1 MSVLARELDAYQRAV
16 DQYNRSLRTHNKG
29 VDSYNESLV
38 RGPDGEPIIVDKNYG
53 LIQGQLPPGQTPY
66 TYGRTELGTAPGKYV
81 LRQNP
86 TATGTESVTG
96 AKYSPGASDEGGV
109 VEQPHY
115 YTVSGA
121 DPEGNPITNKLGPE
135 WRVTKRND
143 FEDGSTFDMERDAN
157 TFQAKPGDFT
167 KTLEKAPQFTLAE
180 LHRAQMP
187 SLAAVEA
194 GLIGEAMRGSGLK
207 SGVRV
212 QRSNGTT
219 PDQSYPGYRPQIPRV
234 SGPAIA

>member
-1 MSVLARELDAYQRAV
+1 MSVLAREIDAYQRAV

-29 VDSYNESLV
+29 VDSYNGSLV
-38 RGPDGEPIIVDKNYG
+38 RGPDGEPIIVDQNYN
-53 LIQGQLPPGQTPY
+53 LIQGQLPPGQTAN
-66 TYGRTELGTAPGKYV
+66 TYGRTELESAAGKYV

-86 TATGTESVTG
+86 TSTTTETLSG
-96 AKYSPGASDEGGV
+96 ARYSPGAADEGGV
-109 VEQPHY
+109 TDPAHY
-115 YTVSGA
+115 YTTSGT
-121 DPEGNPITNKLGPE
+121 DPEGNPIINRLGPE

-143 FEDGSTFDMERDAN
+143 FGEDSAFDMARDVS
-157 TFQAKPGDFT
+157 TFQAKPGEFS
-167 KTLEKAPQFTLAE
+167 KTLEGAPKFTLAE

-187 SLAAVEA
+187 SLAAIEA

-212 QRSNGTT
+212 QRASGTP

-234 SGPAIA
+234 SGPVIA